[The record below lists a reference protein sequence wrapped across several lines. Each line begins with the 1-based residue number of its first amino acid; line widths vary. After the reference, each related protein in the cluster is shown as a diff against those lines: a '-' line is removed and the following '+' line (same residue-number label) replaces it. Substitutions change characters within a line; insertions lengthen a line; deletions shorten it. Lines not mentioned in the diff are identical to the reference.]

1 MTRPSYGRFTD
12 AAVSTPTEILAS
24 TVGLEKFG
32 IQIDTAVS
40 AKIVKGTLMGKVDS
54 SGLYQPYNNGN
65 SPAGIGVALGV
76 LVDDYDPT
84 VSADQADL
92 RLAASMYIHGSFVT
106 ANLTAPDTG
115 WKTDLGGHEV
125 GAIYTF

>member
-32 IQIDTAVS
+32 IQISTAVS
-40 AKIVKGTLMGKVDS
+40 AKIVKGTVMGKIS
-54 SGLYQPYNNGN
+54 ASGLYIPYLTGA
-65 SPAGIGVALGV
+65 SDGSETALGI

-84 VSADQADL
+84 VSADQNDL
-92 RLAASMYIHGSFVT
+92 RLAASMYIHGSFVE
-106 ANLTAPDTG
+106 ANLTGLDAG
-115 WKTDLGGHEV
+115 AKAEMFGKTV
-125 GAIYTF
+125 GAVYTF